1 MTRTIGGAA
10 AGAALGILFL
20 IVGVYVARYLF
31 PLPPDTGLRAAPD
44 PNVMVTRAGPT
55 LLIALLVVHAL
66 AAAVAGFAAGRIAMD
81 GERPIQ
87 IGVGVFLVAAIAQLL
102 IVPHPIWFV
111 MIASLLIMAV
121 GYGLGRLARS

>member
-10 AGAALGILFL
+10 AGAAFGVLFL
-20 IVGVYVARYLF
+20 IAGVYVARYLF
-31 PLPPDTGLRAAPD
+31 PLPPDTGLSAEPD
-44 PNVMVTRAGPT
+44 PNVMVARAGPA

-66 AAAVAGFAAGRIAMD
+66 AAAVAGVAAGRIAMD

-87 IGVGVFLVAAIAQLL
+87 AGVGLFLVAAVAYVL

-111 MIASLLIMAV
+111 MASVLVVLAV
-121 GYGLGRLARS
+121 GYGLGRLAKS